1 MTAAPVTGTCGMV
14 PAPSPLRTRFD
25 TDGFVCPL
33 PALTPD
39 QTAHYRAHYLA
50 FHTQHKLQLD
60 ALTASNRWQIY
71 ADTHF
76 VLPWV
81 DALTRE
87 AGILDAVQQ
96 VLGPDLLA
104 WNTSWFVK
112 MPGDKTFISWHQ
124 DGAYWGLSPM
134 EVATAWVA
142 LGPVTADN
150 GCMRVIPG
158 SHHQPHLPQ
167 RDTWADDNA
176 LSRGQEIAVDVDAQ
190 HAVDLLLQPGQMS
203 LHHLWIVHGSNANRS
218 NEVRIGIAIRYVAP
232 IVRQQGD
239 VLPLAMLVRGSD
251 THGHFTLAQRPTDPD
266 ARAGVGRHAQILQ
279 RVHGALA
286 AGKAQTGS

>member
-1 MTAAPVTGTCGMV
+1 MQHPTRSA
-14 PAPSPLRTRFD
+14 LRARFD
-25 TDGFVCPL
+25 TDGFICPL
-33 PALTPD
+33 AALNAER
-39 QTAHYRAHYLA
+39 TAHYRARYLDFQA
-50 FHTQHKLQLD
+50 RHQSQLD
-60 ALTASNRWQIY
+60 ALSASRRWQIF

-87 AGILDAVQQ
+87 RGILDGVEQ

-142 LGPVTADN
+142 LGPVNPAN
-150 GCMRVIPG
+150 GCMRMIPG
-158 SHHQPHLPQ
+158 SHQRPRLPQ

-176 LSRGQEIAVDVDAQ
+176 LSRGQEIAVAVDESR
-190 HAVDLLLQPGQMS
+190 AVDLELEPGQMS

-218 NEVRIGIAIRYVAP
+218 DEPRIGIAIRYVAP
-232 IVRQQGD
+232 CVQQEGGAR
-239 VLPLAMLVRGSD
+239 PLAMLVRGRD
-251 THGHFTLAQRPTDPD
+251 EAGHFTLAERPTDTN
-266 ARAGVGRHAQILQ
+266 ARAGEGRHAQILQ
-279 RVHGALA
+279 RVHQALA
-286 AGKAQTGS
+286 TAPTPGR

>member
-1 MTAAPVTGTCGMV
+1 MQGDTV
-14 PAPSPLRTRFD
+14 PAANMARSPLRAQFD
-25 TDGFVCPL
+25 TDGFICPM

-39 QTAHYRAHYLA
+39 QAAHYRAHYLA
-50 FHTQHKLQLD
+50 FHDRHQAKLD

-87 AGILDAVQQ
+87 TGILDAVQQ

-112 MPGDKTFISWHQ
+112 MPGDKAFVSWHQ

-142 LGPVTADN
+142 LGPVTGDN

-158 SHHQPHLPQ
+158 SHQQTDLPQ

-176 LSRGQEIAVDVDAQ
+176 LSRGQEIAVAVDEAK
-190 HAVDLLLQPGQMS
+190 AVDLLLQPGQMS
-203 LHHLWIVHGSNANRS
+203 LHHLWIVHGSNANLS
-218 NEVRIGIAIRYVAP
+218 NEPRIGIAIRYVAP
-232 IVRQQGD
+232 CVRQQGGNQS
-239 VLPLAMLVRGSD
+239 LAMLVRGRD
-251 THGHFTLAQRPTDPD
+251 DHGHFMLAERPTDPD
-266 ARAGVGRHAQILQ
+266 AMAGEGRHAQILQ
-279 RVHGALA
+279 RVHRALA
-286 AGKAQTGS
+286 VGKAKPLG